1 MIAAGGE
8 EQATG
13 VYVLIR
19 SGDGT
24 YLSSIPTEE
33 KEAFPVLVTRSTEE
47 PPQELETW
55 QVLHLPSPSSA
66 SACFALM
73 TYDGKRALVP
83 KGYDVVVVSL
93 SANEER
99 RYEWQLADEAGST
112 GDKIDRVEQSIA
124 FKSASEGRYLASSK
138 ETEQGGGQVL
148 MDEKPFAWSVQLLAS
163 MEDCREHRSSSL
175 QYTASLVFSET
186 PKVDAE
192 DIVEELLHGKGWA
205 VIQDAVPIELIQET
219 RRLLMGQTMVRQA
232 KPLDGVH
239 RWTWRAEMGAR
250 QRRVRSVLPLGEV
263 FHHLAVVPLVLDACY
278 KILGED
284 CIIGSYAGNILLSGC
299 PAGKVHQ
306 DYPYW
311 SVPEAERLNMAHRPD
326 LASHIFE
333 VQTIIA
339 LEDFTEEN
347 GATWMLPNSQLSPK
361 DYWHDKPTNFW
372 KEATRIT
379 CKAGSIIISNG
390 RVWHASGANN
400 TNRPRAAL
408 LGQYLS
414 AEVKRMDPRMSETR
428 MPPELCSLFSE
439 PLKRLVRYHP
449 LSEE

>member
-278 KILGED
+278 KILGEVRPHLFA
-284 CIIGSYAGNILLSGC
+284 ILFFAFFFLLASGPAFSSLLSLSLSLSLSQQYFSLQQGLYNRQLRRKYIAIRL
-299 PAGKVHQ
+299 PSRQSPSGL
-306 DYPYW
+306 
-311 SVPEAERLNMAHRPD
+311 SLLERSGGG
-326 LASHIFE
+326 ASEH
-333 VQTIIA
+333 
-339 LEDFTEEN
+339 
-347 GATWMLPNSQLSPK
+347 GP
-361 DYWHDKPTNFW
+361 PT
-372 KEATRIT
+372 
-379 CKAGSIIISNG
+379 G
-390 RVWHASGANN
+390 
-400 TNRPRAAL
+400 PRQPHL
-408 LGQYLS
+408 
-414 AEVKRMDPRMSETR
+414 
-428 MPPELCSLFSE
+428 
-439 PLKRLVRYHP
+439 
-449 LSEE
+449 